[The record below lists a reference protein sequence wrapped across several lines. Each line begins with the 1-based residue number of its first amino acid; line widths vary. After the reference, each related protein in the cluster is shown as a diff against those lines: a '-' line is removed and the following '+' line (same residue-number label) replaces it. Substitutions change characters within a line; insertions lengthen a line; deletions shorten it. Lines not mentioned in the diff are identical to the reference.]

1 MATLSRLELAP
12 LHRPRSGGKT
22 ERWSWDF
29 LVDGKSLHAR
39 IGGDVIGA
47 LGWGDAA
54 WESAVIERLQGRAA
68 PDFPPDRVALYV
80 CPECGELD
88 CGAVTASVTRDGDVF
103 TWSNFA
109 FQNGLEIA
117 NDLQRIAL
125 EPFLFD
131 RSAYGRLLREALRNT
146 PGPESLPLTAF

>member
-1 MATLSRLELAP
+1 MTTLSRLELAP

-39 IGGDVIGA
+39 IGSDAIGA
-47 LGWGDAA
+47 LGWGDA
-54 WESAVIERLQGRAA
+54 
-68 PDFPPDRVALYV
+68 
-80 CPECGELD
+80 
-88 CGAVTASVTRDGDVF
+88 
-103 TWSNFA
+103 
-109 FQNGLEIA
+109 GLEIA

-125 EPFLFD
+125 EPFHFD

-146 PGPESLPLTAF
+146 PGPEALPLTAF